1 MFFILLIFLLLL
13 FLRFISLPARGHCS
27 KVKLREKLLAYK
39 RGTKQDQIGR
49 IQCLFKRKS
58 FNCSS
63 RSPFCGRSG
72 ILPAAAHQ
80 KFLTT
85 KGATHCQLFP
95 IAVGESLS
103 GRLYVWRAVAFLTY
117 HEVRWL
123 QNVQGLPASR
133 WLHGV
138 IQHVS
143 HCHRTLSCGC
153 ICFKY

>member
-1 MFFILLIFLLLL
+1 MFFILLIFLFYFWDLYLCQPL
-13 FLRFISLPARGHCS
+13 GIA
-27 KVKLREKLLAYK
+27 VKWNWGKNSWPTKEGQNRIKLEEFSVF
-39 RGTKQDQIGR
+39 
-49 IQCLFKRKS
+49 FKRKS

-63 RSPFCGRSG
+63 RSSFCGRSG

-103 GRLYVWRAVAFLTY
+103 GRLNVWRAVAFLTY

-123 QNVQGLPASR
+123 QNVQGLPTSR
-133 WLHGV
+133 WLRGV